1 MEAIMSGNSE
11 ELARKLRKRRAVKGL
26 SLRAVAEPAEISPTY
41 LQKLERGQVQDPSPN
56 ILYRLSDEL
65 DLDYGELMG
74 LAGYLLPADAGETP
88 RIGTVELTHALSSEP
103 LTADEEEALTSYL
116 GFLRSQRGPTG
127 NDA

>member
-1 MEAIMSGNSE
+1 MSGNSE